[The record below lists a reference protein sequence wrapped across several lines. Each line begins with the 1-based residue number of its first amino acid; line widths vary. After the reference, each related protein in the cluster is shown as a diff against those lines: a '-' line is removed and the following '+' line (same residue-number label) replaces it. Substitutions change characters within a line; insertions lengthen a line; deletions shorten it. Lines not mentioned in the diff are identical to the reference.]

1 MAASAR
7 GGERAGENG
16 VSRLPQT
23 TGKHAGDGYRVGDGR
38 TLTGRDG
45 RMTGTMRAARW
56 HGRGDVRIDDVAIPT
71 VGPGEVLLRV
81 SWCGVCGTDLE
92 EYRDGPVVIPVDH
105 PNALT
110 GQRAPVT
117 LGHEFAG
124 EVVAVGPGVEGLAVG
139 DRVAPEICLFCGA
152 CWYCRR
158 HQYSLC
164 VSWAAIGL
172 HGDGGLA
179 EYVKVPGRTCVR
191 LPDSIGDDEAALIET
206 TEVAVRAV
214 RAAGVRLGD
223 SVAIV
228 GDGPVGLI
236 MLQVARAAGATTVIL
251 LGHRTARLELGRQL
265 GADAAIDSRD
275 PAWLEAVRDLT
286 GGLGADVAIECG
298 GRAQAID
305 DSIASTRKGGTI
317 VLLAVIGVPIP
328 LNTWPIVEG
337 ERTVIGSVQHHF
349 DDDLPVAVRLMA
361 TGRVDVRPLITRRIA
376 LERVVEE
383 VFAVPPSA
391 GSDIKILVS
400 TRRPGALPGGSLP
413 APRSE
418 ARGDG

>member
-1 MAASAR
+1 VPALREGHAVHDAA
-7 GGERAGENG
+7 AG
-16 VSRLPQT
+16 LPQT
-23 TGKHAGDGYRVGDGR
+23 TGSTPVIDAGVGDGR
-38 TLTGRDG
+38 TPTGRDG

-71 VGPGEVLLRV
+71 VGQGEVLLRV
-81 SWCGVCGTDLE
+81 SWCGICGTDLE

-110 GQRAPVT
+110 GQQAPIT

-139 DRVAPEICLFCGA
+139 DRVAPETCLFCGE

-158 HQYSLC
+158 HQYALC
-164 VSWAAIGL
+164 ISWAAIGL

-206 TEVAVRAV
+206 TEVAVRAI
-214 RAAGVRLGD
+214 RKSGIRLGD

-228 GDGPVGLI
+228 GDGAVGLI
-236 MLQVARAAGATTVIL
+236 TLQVARAAGATTTIL
-251 LGHRTARLELGRQL
+251 LGHRAARLELGRRL
-265 GADAAIDSRD
+265 GADAAINSRD
-275 PAWLEAVRDLT
+275 PAWLEEVRDLT
-286 GGLGADVAIECG
+286 GGLGADVTIECG
-298 GRAQAID
+298 GRAEAIG
-305 DSIASTRKGGTI
+305 DSIVATRKGGMV

-328 LNTWPIVEG
+328 VNTWPIVEG

-349 DDDLPVAVRLMA
+349 DEDLPVAVRLIA
-361 TGRVDVRPLITRRIA
+361 SGRVDVRPLITRRIA
-376 LERVVEE
+376 LERVVEDG
-383 VFAVPPSA
+383 FAAPPSA
-391 GSDIKILVS
+391 GSDIKVLVS
-400 TRRPGALPGGSLP
+400 TRQPVDGQGDSRGG
-413 APRSE
+413 PRSE
-418 ARGDG
+418 GEGQG